1 MRRKTKRNKLLTSTA
16 GPIPRDSI
24 LRSPQTRTSNLE
36 DLIPGPKLR
45 ANLGISAVTLW
56 RWRQKNGFPTAK
68 SINGR
73 LYFPCH
79 EIEAWIEAQPAAVMS
94 AGPAR

>member
-1 MRRKTKRNKLLTSTA
+1 VRNFKTVNALGGDGNRRERRGQASKKSDAAAQESRWVT
-16 GPIPRDSI
+16 GPT
-24 LRSPQTRTSNLE
+24 LRRML
-36 DLIPGPKLR
+36 D
-45 ANLGISAVTLW
+45 ISAVTLW

-79 EIEAWIEAQPAAVMS
+79 EIETWLESQPDAA
-94 AGPAR
+94 

>member
-1 MRRKTKRNKLLTSTA
+1 VRKFKKVKALAGDGNRLERRAQASKKSDAAAQESRWVT
-16 GPIPRDSI
+16 GPT
-24 LRSPQTRTSNLE
+24 LRRML
-36 DLIPGPKLR
+36 D
-45 ANLGISAVTLW
+45 ISAVTLW

-79 EIEAWIEAQPAAVMS
+79 EVETWLESQPDAA
-94 AGPAR
+94 